1 MVDQLGWVS
10 SMAVASAAVLLGV
23 AWFCHLYG
31 FVFRRRAATRT
42 TERVLATVGGP
53 SQAESEATNDH
64 RPTGGH
70 RPTGDHQPLADRLG
84 GSLTRLAGVLL
95 IAGCIARGVAAG
107 RVPWGNMYEFA
118 ITSAAALVIG
128 YLIVDRYWPR
138 LRLGVAAPAIIMII
152 LGLAM
157 NVYVP
162 VAPLVPALRSYWLV
176 LHVLAAALSG
186 ACFVLTGIVSANY
199 LITTRRHGSGD
210 PTIAADL
217 DRLAF
222 RLTAFAF
229 PIWTFGALIA
239 GPIWAEYA
247 WGRYWGWDP
256 KEIWALITWIIFA
269 AYLHARATAGWRGR
283 RAAVLAIAGAASFVF
298 NYAAVNLLFAGL
310 HSYAGI

>member
-10 SMAVASAAVLLGV
+10 SMAVASAAVMLGV
-23 AWFCHLYG
+23 TWFCHLFG
-31 FVFRRRAATRT
+31 RVFRRPVARPA
-42 TERVLATVGGP
+42 ERPMLVTAGAPAEPVSTGPIDAPEDDRSVLP
-53 SQAESEATNDH
+53 
-64 RPTGGH
+64 
-70 RPTGDHQPLADRLG
+70 DRLG
-84 GSLTRLAGVLL
+84 RSFAHLAGAFLV
-95 IAGCIARGVAAG
+95 IGCVVRGIAAG

-118 ITSAAALVIG
+118 ITGTAALVIA
-128 YLIVDRYWPR
+128 YLIIDRRRPQ
-138 LRLGVAAPAIIMII
+138 LRLGTVVPAVAVII

-157 NVYVP
+157 IVYVP

-186 ACFVLTGIVSANY
+186 ASFILTGVISLRY
-199 LITTRRHGSGD
+199 LVDTRRGRKRN
-210 PTIAADL
+210 PATAEDL

-222 RLTAFAF
+222 RLIAFAF

-256 KEIWALITWIIFA
+256 KEVWALVTWIVFA

-283 RAAVLAIAGAASFVF
+283 RAAVLAIVGAASFIF
-298 NYAAVNLLFAGL
+298 NYIGVNLFFSGL